1 MSTANLIKQSKFLI
15 DNPTLSV
22 DDISGEP
29 KSKHAFINKLNQFG
43 DKFLYSRLYMV
54 LLGLLVFVCW
64 YLEKEIVGVAIVI
77 FFASIV
83 LVLRRDTTPLIAIIF
98 VIAMI
103 FPRDIDPLSY
113 GNAFFFFIPLPIA
126 IVFHFIRFRVP
137 MRVGKMFFPQ
147 LAVSI
152 ALFVGGI
159 GVIPKDNYLTGLTY
173 VILLGVA
180 ILFFYFLFYL
190 YAYPPKNVDFKMF
203 IANLLNVVGTIIV
216 CQVAT
221 RYIQEPEVHFRV
233 GSAVSIG
240 WGCGNNFATILLF
253 TVGGT
258 LYLAS
263 KSKASLFY
271 LVLAVLQYV
280 AIVLGW
286 SRGATLFAAIILPM
300 YIIALFVSAGKNRRY
315 VVFGGVIVL
324 AFMLAVIIVFHK
336 EIFAL
341 VDMVLAQGT
350 GVSGRDKLYS
360 EAIQVFLANPI
371 FGAGV
376 GFYGDY
382 YRFDI
387 MPMYWFHSTLFQVI
401 GSMGIVGILA
411 YAYYYYARYRV
422 MVRKKCAFS
431 VFMIIGMIGFEGYS
445 MMDTGTFVPIPI
457 MIMVILMTLLIELDN
472 KAHPET
478 FIDYKTLLKRK

>member
-1 MSTANLIKQSKFLI
+1 MSTAILKKSSQLLSE
-15 DNPTLSV
+15 NPSLKIE
-22 DDISGEP
+22 DLSGEQ
-29 KSKHAFINKLNQFG
+29 KSKHAFINKLHLLG
-43 DKFLYSRLYMV
+43 DKFLYSRLYML
-54 LLGLLVFVCW
+54 LLGALVFLCW
-64 YLEKEIVGVAIVI
+64 FFEKEIIGVAIVI
-77 FFASIV
+77 MFASIV
-83 LVLRRDTTPLIAIIF
+83 LIARKDTTPLIAIIF

-103 FPRDIDPLSY
+103 FPRDIDPLTY
-113 GNAFFFFIPLPIA
+113 GNAFYFFIPLPIA
-126 IVFHFIRFRVP
+126 IVIHFMRFRVP

-147 LAVSI
+147 LAVSV

-159 GVIPKDNYLTGLTY
+159 GTIPKDNYITGLTY

-216 CQVAT
+216 MQVAT

-258 LYLAS
+258 MYLAA
-263 KSKASLFY
+263 KSKASFFY
-271 LVLAVLQYV
+271 LILAVLQYV

-300 YIIALFVSAGKNRRY
+300 YIIALFVTAGKNRKY
-315 VVFGGVIVL
+315 VTFG
-324 AFMLAVIIVFHK
+324 AVIILAFGLATVIAFHK

-341 VDMVLAQGT
+341 IDMVLAQGT
-350 GVSGRDKLYS
+350 GVSGRDKLYA
-360 EAIQVFLANPI
+360 EAIEVFLANPI

-401 GSMGIVGILA
+401 GSMGIIGILA

-431 VFMIIGMIGFEGYS
+431 AFMIIGMIGFEGYS
-445 MMDTGTFVPIPI
+445 MIDTGTFVPIPI

-472 KAHPET
+472 KSHPET
-478 FIDYKTLLKRK
+478 FIDYKAIFKRK